1 MSNNVLENLINERN
15 QFENYIYDNLI
26 LDNEINEI
34 NEINQLEEINEINI
48 SNIYTLNRNVFRYT
62 QDPTF
67 WDPVIV
73 NLSIQQI
80 DNLEYIYN
88 SVPLECIICN
98 DLKKEFR
105 KVGCCNNNIC
115 YDCTDKWFSLS
126 VYCPFCKKDQREI

>member
-1 MSNNVLENLINERN
+1 MENNVLENLINERN

-34 NEINQLEEINEINI
+34 NEIDEN
-48 SNIYTLNRNVFRYT
+48 NIYTLNRIVFNLIEPL
-62 QDPTF
+62 DF

-73 NLSIQQI
+73 SLSIQQI

-88 SVPLECIICN
+88 SVLLECIICN